1 MSFNYLSYNSIK
13 MKKSILSILMVVALV
28 MPFMLT
34 SCSKDDDGIVT
45 PPVVVGSESLSGSIT
60 DSKTLNPSV
69 TYILDGPL
77 LVEEGG
83 VLTIPAGTTIEA
95 KKGFSSYIL
104 VLQGGRI
111 NANGTADRPVT
122 MTSGEAN
129 PEQGDWGG
137 LIINGRA
144 PLTRGEDG
152 RSQTSSTEINSAYYY
167 GGEIENDNSGSLTYL
182 ILAYTGAR
190 NSADVE
196 HNGLTLNGVGNGTTI
211 ENIYIPHGA
220 DDGVEFFGGS
230 VNVKNLLVVNSDDD
244 MFDVTQGW
252 NGTLENCYGIWE
264 AGFASTEADPRGVEA
279 DGNHDGNYPTHTRQS
294 DFTIKNMT
302 IELKLDPIASDH
314 GDFPWKSMQDVLKIR
329 RGAKAT
335 IINALVKG
343 TGTAQDIIDIT
354 DSKGAGNPN
363 SEISITNALVNPI
376 TGRAVNFNATQRYDG
391 VNAFGEDIS
400 NLKVEEGNAGC
411 PTDIF
416 TWTGYNFN

>member
-1 MSFNYLSYNSIK
+1 
-13 MKKSILSILMVVALV
+13 MKKSFLSILMAAALV
-28 MPFMLT
+28 IPFVLT
-34 SCSKDDDGIVT
+34 SCDSDDDNGGGT
-45 PPVVVGSESLSGSIT
+45 TTRDENLSGSIT
-60 DSKTLNPSV
+60 DLKTLDASV

-83 VLTIPAGTTIEA
+83 VLTIPAGTTIKA
-95 KKGFSSYIL
+95 NKSFSSYIL
-104 VLQGGRI
+104 VLQGGKI
-111 NANGTADRPVT
+111 NVNGTADKPVM
-122 MTSGEAN
+122 MTSNSTN

-144 PLTRGEDG
+144 PLTRGTDG
-152 RSQTSSTEINSAYYY
+152 KSQIGSTEINSSYYY
-167 GGEIENDNSGSLTYL
+167 GGEAENDNSGSLTYL

-196 HNGLTLNGVGNGTTI
+196 HNGLTLNGVGNGTKI
-211 ENIYIPHGA
+211 ENIYIPNGA

-264 AGFASTEADPRGVEA
+264 ANYASTEADPRGVEA

-302 IELKLDPIASDH
+302 IELKLAPIAADH
-314 GDFPWKSMQDVLKIR
+314 ADFLRKSMQDVIKVR

-335 IINALVKG
+335 ISNALVKG
-343 TGTAQDIIDIT
+343 TGTAVDLIDMT

-363 SEISITNALVNPI
+363 SAISLTNALANSI
-376 TGRAVNFNATQRYDG
+376 TGKTVNYNATQLYNG
-391 VNAFGEDIS
+391 VDAFGDNIS
-400 NLKVEEGNAGC
+400 KLKIETGNAGC
-411 PTDIF
+411 PTNIF
-416 TWTGYNFN
+416 AWTGYNFN

>member
-1 MSFNYLSYNSIK
+1 
-13 MKKSILSILMVVALV
+13 MKKSFLSIFMAVALV
-28 MPFMLT
+28 MPFVLI
-34 SCSKDDDGIVT
+34 SCDSDDDNNNNGGGAIV
-45 PPVVVGSESLSGSIT
+45 GDQNLSGSIT
-60 DSKTLNPSV
+60 DSKTLDASV

-83 VLTIPAGTTIEA
+83 VLTIPAGTTIKA
-95 KKGFSSYIL
+95 KKSFSSYIL
-104 VLQGGRI
+104 VLQGGKI
-111 NANGTADRPVT
+111 NVNGTADKPVT
-122 MTSGEAN
+122 MTSNEAN

-144 PLTRGEDG
+144 PLTRGDDG
-152 RSQTSSTEINSAYYY
+152 KSQIGSTEINSAFYY
-167 GGEIENDNSGSLTYL
+167 GGEAENDNSGSLTYL

-196 HNGLTLNGVGNGTTI
+196 HNGLTLNGVGNGTKI
-211 ENIYIPHGA
+211 ENIYIPNGA

-279 DGNHDGNYPTHTRQS
+279 DGNHDGNYPTHSRQS

-302 IELKLDPIASDH
+302 IELKLASVAADH
-314 GDFPWKSMQDVLKIR
+314 TDFPWKSMQDVIKVR

-335 IINALVKG
+335 VTNALVKG
-343 TGTAQDIIDIT
+343 TGTAVDLIDMT

-363 SEISITNALVNPI
+363 SAISLTNALVNPI
-376 TGRAVNFNATQRYDG
+376 TGKTVNYNATQLYNG
-391 VNAFGEDIS
+391 VDAFGDNIS
-400 NLKVEEGNAGC
+400 KLKIEAGNTGC
-411 PTDIF
+411 PTNIF
-416 TWTGYNFN
+416 AWTGYRFN